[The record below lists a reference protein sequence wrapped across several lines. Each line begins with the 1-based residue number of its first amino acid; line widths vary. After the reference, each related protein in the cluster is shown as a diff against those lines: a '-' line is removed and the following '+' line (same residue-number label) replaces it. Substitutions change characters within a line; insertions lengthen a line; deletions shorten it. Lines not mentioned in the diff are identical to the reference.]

1 MPDLRFISTRAVRKG
16 SEPFHGIQGPRRR
29 GYAGALAPALLLPWV
44 FLAALKGFYLL
55 EYTGR
60 VRRLAPPP
68 PIQNSF
74 LGPWNSSKLFSYSV
88 INEGVYF
95 SEQPLRIYDK
105 TQKPIHSVKTTYRT
119 TLSKLFKY
127 NKNDLF

>member
-1 MPDLRFISTRAVRKG
+1 MRKG

-60 VRRLAPPP
+60 LRRLVPPP
-68 PIQNSF
+68 QFKIRSSVPGIAASCFLIQLLMKESTS
-74 LGPWNSSKLFSYSV
+74 PSSLCGFMTKRENLY
-88 INEGVYF
+88 I
-95 SEQPLRIYDK
+95 PLRRH
-105 TQKPIHSVKTTYRT
+105 TVLP
-119 TLSKLFKY
+119 
-127 NKNDLF
+127 